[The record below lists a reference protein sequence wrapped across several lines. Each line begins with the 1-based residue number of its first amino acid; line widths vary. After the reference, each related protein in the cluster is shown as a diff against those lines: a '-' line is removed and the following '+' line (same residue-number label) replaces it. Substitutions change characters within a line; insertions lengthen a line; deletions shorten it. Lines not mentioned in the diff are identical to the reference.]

1 MCPINNSEHPGINR
15 GVELLLRKRREKES
29 PKTKQ
34 KKFSFCKTISLLKR
48 EILID
53 LNFSIIEKQ

>member
-1 MCPINNSEHPGINR
+1 MCPINNSDHPEINR

-29 PKTKQ
+29 PKIKQ

>member
-29 PKTKQ
+29 PKIKQ
-34 KKFSFCKTISLLKR
+34 NVFNFCKTISLLKR
-48 EILID
+48 EISID
-53 LNFSIIEKQ
+53 LRFSISEKQ

>member
-1 MCPINNSEHPGINR
+1 MSPINNSEHPEINR
-15 GVELLLRKRREKES
+15 GVELLLRKGGERKS

-34 KKFSFCKTISLLKR
+34 KVFSFCKTISLLKR
-48 EILID
+48 EISID